1 MQYAYIIIIAYY
13 VINIHKSNT
22 SRYSK
27 DIAVRNIS
35 INVIF

>member
-13 VINIHKSNT
+13 VINVYKSNT
-22 SRYSK
+22 SQYSE

>member
-1 MQYAYIIIIAYY
+1 MQYAYIVIIAYY
-13 VINIHKSNT
+13 AINVHKSNT
-22 SRYSK
+22 SQYSK